1 MKFSDIRIKRVASA
15 AQSVASHAVAAGTVA
30 AETVASAAYITFPDG
45 DVLGQELRKGAS
57 LSVIKLVD
65 ALIQC
70 AYSARA
76 SDVHLDPRADGVT
89 VRLRVDGVLKDVQK
103 IPTHIHSEVISRLKI
118 LCGLRTD
125 EHQAA
130 QDGRFKVSLEDGA
143 SVDVRTSIV
152 PTYYGEN
159 AVLRLLS
166 DQAEEF
172 TLDTLGFTPENRAKI
187 LHAIQRPFG
196 MILATGP
203 TGSGKTT
210 TLYTLVKML
219 NKPDVSVITIEDP
232 IEYSVSGIN
241 QIQVNNRTGLTFANG
256 LRSLLRQDPNVIMVG
271 EIRDME
277 TAGLAVN
284 TALTGHLILS
294 TLHTNDAPTTL
305 PRLLDMKVEP
315 YLIASTVNI
324 AIGQRLVRKICTHCK
339 EEHKLSEAEAKS
351 LSEVMPKDLLA
362 QHSTFYS
369 GKGCDACG
377 NTGYK
382 GRAGLHEVM
391 VIDAPIREAILRKA
405 SASEIRDIALQQGM
419 KSIVVDGF
427 YKAAH
432 GITTIEEVLRMRY
445 E

>member
-1 MKFSDIRIKRVASA
+1 MQEQK
-15 AQSVASHAVAAGTVA
+15 A
-30 AETVASAAYITFPDG
+30 AEAAPRPRRNQDAAHLLT
-45 DVLGQELRKGAS
+45 QELAKGIGMS
-57 LSVIKLVD
+57 IIKFVD
-65 ALIQC
+65 ALVEG
-70 AYSARA
+70 AFASRA
-76 SDVHLDPRADGVT
+76 SDIHLDPRAQGVT
-89 VRLRVDGVLKDVQK
+89 IRFRIDGVLQDVNTF
-103 IPTHIHSEVISRLKI
+103 PSDIHNEVISRLKI

-130 QDGRFKVSLEDGA
+130 QDGRFKVTLQDGS

-172 TLDTLGFTPENRAKI
+172 TLDTHDFTPENRKKI
-187 LHAIQRPFG
+187 ERAIRKPHG

-219 NKPDVSVITIEDP
+219 NVPEVSIITIEDP

-241 QIQVNNRTGLTFANG
+241 QIQVNPRTGLTFANG
-256 LRSLLRQDPNVIMVG
+256 LRSLLRQDPNIIMVG
-271 EIRDME
+271 EIRDAD

-284 TALTGHLILS
+284 TALTGHLVLS

-324 AIGQRLVRKICTHCK
+324 AIGQRLVRRICAHCK
-339 EEHKLSEAEAKS
+339 VEKKNTKAEEKS
-351 LSEVMPKDLLA
+351 LSEIMPKELLKKHA
-362 QHSTFYS
+362 TFYC
-369 GKGCDACG
+369 GAGCEQCG
-377 NTGYK
+377 GTGYA

-391 VIDAPIREAILRKA
+391 VVDGPIREAILRKV
-405 SASEIRDIALQQGM
+405 SASEIRDIAIAQGM
-419 KSIVVDGF
+419 ATLVADGF
-427 YKAAH
+427 YKAAA
-432 GITTIEEVLRMRY
+432 GVTTIEEVLRMRY

>member
-1 MKFSDIRIKRVASA
+1 MTEHTVISA
-15 AQSVASHAVAAGTVA
+15 GAEQAHAKGGVRLLAN
-30 AETVASAAYITFPDG
+30 
-45 DVLGQELRKGAS
+45 ELAKGAGM
-57 LSVIKLVD
+57 SVIKLVD
-65 ALIQC
+65 ALVEC
-70 AYSARA
+70 AYCSRA
-76 SDVHLDPRADGVT
+76 SDIHLDPREDGVAI
-89 VRLRVDGVLKDVQK
+89 RLRIDGVLQDVDTF
-103 IPTHIHSEVISRLKI
+103 PSSVHNEVISRLKI

-130 QDGRFKVSLEDGA
+130 QDGRFKLSLEDGA

-159 AVLRLLS
+159 AVLRILS

-172 TLDTLGFTPENRAKI
+172 TLDSLGFTPENREKI
-187 LHAIQRPFG
+187 ESAIRKPHG

-203 TGSGKTT
+203 AGSGKTT

-219 NKPDVSVITIEDP
+219 NVPEVSIITIEDP

-241 QIQVNNRTGLTFANG
+241 QIQVNARTGLTFANG
-256 LRSLLRQDPNVIMVG
+256 LRSMLRQDPNIIMVG
-271 EIRDME
+271 EIRDAD

-284 TALTGHLILS
+284 TSLTGHLVLS

-324 AIGQRLVRKICTHCK
+324 AIGQRLVRKICGHCK
-339 EEHKLSEAEAKS
+339 EKKKNTEAEEKS
-351 LSEVMPKDLLA
+351 LLEIMPHEMLA
-362 QHSTFYS
+362 AHTTFYS
-369 GKGCDACG
+369 GAGCNRCG
-377 NTGYK
+377 GTGYS

-405 SASEIRDIALQQGM
+405 SASEIRKIAFAQGM
-419 KSIVVDGF
+419 KSLVADGF
-427 YKAAH
+427 YKAAA
-432 GITTIEEVLRMRY
+432 GVTTIEEVLRMRY